1 MNLVAKKRLDI
12 ELMRIIAAFF
22 VLYNHTGAN
31 GFSKFLSYDP
41 HTFHYWLY
49 LFLSISCKVSVP
61 LFLVIAGA
69 LMLGREPEPV
79 KYLWRHRVLHIFSIL
94 LVWSV
99 FYYLLEVGEG
109 NEKFN
114 IFHFFTKLYS
124 NGWNF
129 SYWYLYA
136 YLSMLIVLPLLQRFA
151 QGLSDNDYKYALV
164 LYIAFCMLVPCLQYR
179 VFQDRHPLNVN
190 VSIEWLATN
199 IVVFPLA
206 GYFLNC
212 RFKNFWTK
220 KRLLVLWG
228 INIVAIV
235 ISCYMTYYRA
245 RITGICNE
253 KDSQMFFGTFV
264 LVNCVAIFATCQYL
278 NSNTNILFRLKK
290 PIVSVGGC
298 TFGIY
303 LIHVYFKNYTDTFKN
318 LMSFL
323 QDKLHSTPV
332 LASLIYCVVLF
343 MCGYVV
349 TLIMKKIPLLR
360 KIVS

>member
-1 MNLVAKKRLDI
+1 M
-12 ELMRIIAAFF
+12 
-22 VLYNHTGAN
+22 
-31 GFSKFLSYDP
+31 
-41 HTFHYWLY
+41 
-49 LFLSISCKVSVP
+49 
-61 LFLVIAGA
+61 
-69 LMLGREPEPV
+69 
-79 KYLWRHRVLHIFSIL
+79 
-94 LVWSV
+94 
-99 FYYLLEVGEG
+99 
-109 NEKFN
+109 
-114 IFHFFTKLYS
+114 
-124 NGWNF
+124 
-129 SYWYLYA
+129 
-136 YLSMLIVLPLLQRFA
+136 
-151 QGLSDNDYKYALV
+151 
-164 LYIAFCMLVPCLQYR
+164 
-179 VFQDRHPLNVN
+179 
-190 VSIEWLATN
+190 
-199 IVVFPLA
+199 
-206 GYFLNC
+206 
-212 RFKNFWTK
+212 
-220 KRLLVLWG
+220 WG
-228 INIVAIV
+228 INIVAIL

-264 LVNCVAIFATCQYL
+264 LVNCVTIFATCQYL

-360 KIVS
+360 NIVS

>member
-1 MNLVAKKRLDI
+1 
-12 ELMRIIAAFF
+12 
-22 VLYNHTGAN
+22 
-31 GFSKFLSYDP
+31 
-41 HTFHYWLY
+41 
-49 LFLSISCKVSVP
+49 
-61 LFLVIAGA
+61 
-69 LMLGREPEPV
+69 
-79 KYLWRHRVLHIFSIL
+79 
-94 LVWSV
+94 
-99 FYYLLEVGEG
+99 
-109 NEKFN
+109 
-114 IFHFFTKLYS
+114 
-124 NGWNF
+124 
-129 SYWYLYA
+129 
-136 YLSMLIVLPLLQRFA
+136 
-151 QGLSDNDYKYALV
+151 
-164 LYIAFCMLVPCLQYR
+164 MLVPCLQYR

-199 IVVFPLA
+199 VVVFPLA

-212 RFKNFWTK
+212 RLKNFWTK